1 MEFMLSAGT
10 RQQLIAKMVDAG
22 IVDLVEGGI
31 VPPNG
36 IFFSFA
42 GASNNQFHAFVK
54 IDEAVVTN
62 SADILTR
69 VQADVNKP
77 GAPLRAKVGEM
88 PPNVIDAIPDYAV
101 RKALAS
107 LSLETAWNNAVTA
120 TNSKPV
126 VIWWERATQITT
138 LEPEWRL
145 ICDEMVWGK
154 ESESILISTAKSL
167 I

>member
-10 RQQLIAKMVDAG
+10 RQQLIAKMVDSG
-22 IVDLVEGGI
+22 IVNLVEGGI
-31 VPPNG
+31 ETPEG
-36 IFFSFA
+36 IFFSYA
-42 GASNNQFHAFVK
+42 GASNDEYHAFVK
-54 IDEAVVTN
+54 IDETIVKNA
-62 SADILTR
+62 ADILTR
-69 VQADVNKP
+69 IQADVNKP
-77 GAPLRAKVGEM
+77 GAPLRAKVGDM
-88 PPNVIDAIPDYAV
+88 PPQVIDAIPDYAV

-126 VIWWERATQITT
+126 VIWWERAKQITT

-145 ICDEMVWGK
+145 ICDRMAWGK
-154 ESESILISTAKSL
+154 ESESALISTAKSL